1 MSPRGGR
8 ASDLRV
14 VFYSRAS
21 KMDTTSNQLFMKKRL
36 YLPSTATICLLVAV
50 LSLSNALPVGAVVCV
65 GQDGHVGVETFLAG
79 CCVGSPPPAGSGAA
93 GSIVGNSSCG
103 NCADVQLKVSS
114 LRAED
119 SRLEKPDLGAGSVER
134 STSFSSN
141 RPSRSTDAVNTDQQQ
156 HSLRPLSTVV
166 LRT

>member
-1 MSPRGGR
+1 
-8 ASDLRV
+8 
-14 VFYSRAS
+14 
-21 KMDTTSNQLFMKKRL
+21 MKKRL

-50 LSLSNALPVGAVVCV
+50 LSLTIALPVGAVVCV
-65 GQDGHVGVETFLAG
+65 GPDGHIGVETFLEG
-79 CCVGSPPPAGSGAA
+79 CCVGRPSPAGSGAA

-119 SRLEKPDLGAGSVER
+119 SQIEKPDLGAGCIECPA
-134 STSFSSN
+134 SFSSN
-141 RPSRSTDAVNTDQQQ
+141 RSNRSMDAVNTDQQQ
-156 HSLRPLSTVV
+156 NSLQPLSTVV